1 MYVYAAANFSKTLLP
16 TENPKELHIVDL
28 DVRTLQFVEESVKRW
43 KKDPESLNP
52 RITVP
57 TFLEENPHLA
67 TFSSYKSSGPYSND
81 THNHAQTEGQRY
93 RSSSKEGTRG
103 PVDKDTQDWG
113 YESTG
118 KLASNVIRMKDHRY
132 SWGGVAKQFL
142 IDKQIM
148 VKVYK
153 GDIAKV
159 KNMDAVVCGTDK
171 DLKPTGSIAS
181 AFKHQGGGVYARSSQ
196 GLIEKHRFDSVKY
209 ADVFKCEGGNI
220 NARYVLHA
228 VVKKMV
234 EADTRETE
242 LYQDCIHS
250 ILQKAKRNNW
260 KRLGI
265 PMIGI
270 GQIL

>member
-16 TENPKELHIVDL
+16 TENPRELHIVDL
-28 DVRTLQFVEESVKRW
+28 DVRTLKYVDESVRRW

-52 RITVP
+52 RISVP

-81 THNHAQTEGQRY
+81 SHNHVQTEGY
-93 RSSSKEGTRG
+93 HSSSKEGTRG
-103 PVDKDTQDWG
+103 SVNKDSQDWG

-118 KLASNVIRMKDHRY
+118 KLASNVLRMKDHRY

-148 VKVYK
+148 VKIYK
-153 GDIAKV
+153 GDVAKV

-171 DLKPTGSIAS
+171 DLKPIGSIAN
-181 AFKHQGGGVYARSSQ
+181 ALKHQGGNVYARSSQ
-196 GLIEKHRFDSVKY
+196 GMIERHRFDSVKY
-209 ADVFKCEGGNI
+209 ADVFKCEGGNLS
-220 NARYVLHA
+220 ARYVLHA

-234 EADTRETE
+234 EADTREIE
-242 LYQDCIHS
+242 IYQDCIHS
-250 ILQKAKRNNW
+250 ILQKAKRNDW

-270 GQIL
+270 GQNL